1 MMKLKRNIF
10 KFSLENLKKKMP
22 AQLEKI
28 ETENFLIHE
37 AWK

>member
-10 KFSLENLKKKMP
+10 KFSLENFKKMP

-28 ETENFLIHE
+28 EKENFLIHV